1 MNLKNK
7 DNDKKSFEGLQNR
20 MESQALQYKDTDLD
34 AFYRFI
40 IGEIS
45 FTECVDDVAEIFES
59 SK

>member
-1 MNLKNK
+1 MIVEN
-7 DNDKKSFEGLQNR
+7 DDKKSFEDLQNR

-40 IGEIS
+40 IGKIS
-45 FTECVDDVAEIFES
+45 FAECVDEVSEILDS